1 MYPRAALSFDVCAF
15 QTLIIRSG
23 SPFCHVTILGL
34 WATPTLVEYNVD
46 IQRTYSRPYSSL
58 LRLGLNARNKIEI
71 AINPRTRPTKAI
83 TANDSPQIEEKAK
96 IYRATPETRLLIID
110 SNPRLVLGRNINIRD
125 PASAPARVL

>member
-1 MYPRAALSFDVCAF
+1 LSLA
-15 QTLIIRSG
+15 
-23 SPFCHVTILGL
+23 
-34 WATPTLVEYNVD
+34 EYNVD
-46 IQRTYSRPYSSL
+46 IQRTCSRPYSSL

-96 IYRATPETRLLIID
+96 IYRAAPETRPLIID

-125 PASAPARVL
+125 PAKAPARVL